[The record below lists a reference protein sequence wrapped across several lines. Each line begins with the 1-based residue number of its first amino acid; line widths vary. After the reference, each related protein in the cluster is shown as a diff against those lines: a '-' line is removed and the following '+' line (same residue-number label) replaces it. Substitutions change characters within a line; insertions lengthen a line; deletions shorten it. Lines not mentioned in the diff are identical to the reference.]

1 MKRKKIK
8 LLLFTGIIILFSSC
22 ATNEYRKLR
31 IEIPEK
37 AVVNLDDFQEIIIT
51 DFFVEKEPDD
61 ININKELKDYFAFE
75 LKKNIEK
82 TVSQKDLAI
91 ENEESF
97 KNEDFWKQALPEKT
111 ETLVLTGKA
120 QYSQEVRKALLE
132 REKKQ
137 QETPFSS
144 ELKLAQRKFY
154 TLILDIYLIDVQ
166 TGKIIFQRKFDETK
180 NYENPNQTAYFA
192 FFDLIQNVKKKFF
205 RNILGEEKLQE
216 RYLILN

>member
-8 LLLFTGIIILFSSC
+8 LLLLTVIIILFSSC

-37 AVVNLDDFQEIIIT
+37 AVVNLDGFQEIIIT
-51 DFFVEKEPDD
+51 DFLVEKEPDD
-61 ININKELKDYFAFE
+61 ININKELKDYFTFE

-82 TVSQKDLAI
+82 TVTQKDLAI
-91 ENEESF
+91 ENEACF
-97 KNEDFWKQALPEKT
+97 KNEDFWKQALPEKA

-137 QETPFSS
+137 HETPFRS

-154 TLILDIYLIDVQ
+154 TLTLDIYLIDIQ

-192 FFDLIQNVKKKFF
+192 FFDLMQNVKKKFF
-205 RNILGEEKLQE
+205 LNILGEEKLQE

>member
-8 LLLFTGIIILFSSC
+8 LLLLSGIIILFSSC

-61 ININKELKDYFAFE
+61 ININKELKDYFVFE

-91 ENEESF
+91 ENEECF
-97 KNEDFWKQALPEKT
+97 KNEDFWKQALPEKA

-137 QETPFSS
+137 HETPFRS

-154 TLILDIYLIDVQ
+154 TLTLDIYLIDVQ